1 MSEHVAYPGCYCADC
16 VEGANTS
23 VSRYCA
29 ELNITN
35 ADHIALWLET
45 NTEEP
50 RIGWLAVQIAEAY
63 ERTINRK
70 HVFYSPGE
78 PDCPS
83 DLLCSNGEL
92 HTLRCKV
99 CGEENLRLDMPCKGE
114 ITSTDTP
121 SARITGDKDRE
132 NSVEGAPHYAML
144 QVSVALYDAL
154 RRNRIG
160 WENAIDLDLLP
171 ERHRPAAQA
180 LIDEADT
187 ILKQWRE
194 VTL

>member
-1 MSEHVAYPGCYCADC
+1 MGHVAYPGCYCADC

-63 ERTINRK
+63 ERTISRK
-70 HVFYSPGE
+70 HVLYSPGE

-83 DLLCSNGEL
+83 NLLCSNGEL

-132 NSVEGAPHYAML
+132 NPVEGAPYGKGLIGRIDTLDSECQRLRTVL
-144 QVSVALYDAL
+144 QYIADLAYVDQQSGNQNFEYLQEIASAALDT
-154 RRNRIG
+154 
-160 WENAIDLDLLP
+160 
-171 ERHRPAAQA
+171 RH
-180 LIDEADT
+180 D
-187 ILKQWRE
+187 
-194 VTL
+194 